1 MTRDFCE
8 GDPIGILRGPT
19 SRGTGMDV
27 VAPYLP
33 DPPARGD
40 FALVPAEDRA
50 LVLRIVG
57 AHPTGSFSE
66 SSDRGADYLS
76 HLARQ
81 AGSVEVP
88 ERVRELLLRF
98 RLEAVPLG
106 WLEQSSGSWRFEPGV
121 RSLQLFGHPVFRPNA
136 DALRLLVNAG
146 LENEPANERVRLG
159 VLARGHERR
168 SEIPVDFS
176 IRRLKGRRSF
186 VFARAGYGKSNLV
199 KLLLSRIYQA
209 PPDVG
214 LLIIDPEG
222 EYAFTQTSDSNR
234 AIRGLLD
241 HPSIRDRVKVFTK
254 RNPALFPDPIR
265 RSVAGDVRLD
275 ISKLSPE
282 EFLFAFVPPEKQ
294 AQVWANRLRSDR
306 RGGFAALVNLLRREE
321 YRASDKD
328 IGDALGFRASAGKAA
343 EGGDV
348 SIQAIRNNVVP
359 VIRRFDGPVDLV
371 GETVAKLDQA
381 GVVVLDVSCLGT
393 SDADSIVRI
402 VLHRIFE
409 SRVEAFTSGASRKPG
424 VLMVLEEAQAVLG
437 DRTLDNH
444 DIYVRWVKEGRKYGL
459 GALMITQQPGAIS
472 SHLVSQGDNF
482 FAMHLL
488 AQRDLDILGAANA
501 HYTPEILDFLRT
513 EPVKGNCYFWS
524 APDQPYVVGV
534 RVDNYDESPSG
545 AVPSPPSIAAAATG
559 PSPNP
564 PPSVTARA
572 VLSAICSS
580 PRVYVMS
587 VRSLNGDPAPDVVAV
602 ARDFLA
608 TNLPEAAALAAQN
621 RAAWAMTKHGPRAS
635 DPLLEGALDE
645 LGLLHQH
652 RTAVATHRSKGDLP
666 VFLLRRD
673 RLEPVAKA
681 HGTAP
686 PAVRA
691 DNLTCIA

>member
-1 MTRDFCE
+1 VTRDFCE

-40 FALVPAEDRA
+40 FALVPAAERA

-81 AGSVEVP
+81 AERVEVP

-106 WLEQSSGSWRFEPGV
+106 WLEQSSGRWRFEPGV
-121 RSLQLFGHPVFRPNA
+121 RTLQLFGHPVFRPSVS
-136 DALRLLVNAG
+136 ALRVLVNAG
-146 LENEPANERVRLG
+146 LEHEPEGERVKLG

-168 SEIPVDFS
+168 DEVPVDFS

-222 EYAFTQTSDSNR
+222 EYAFTQTSESNR
-234 AIRGLLD
+234 PIRGLLD
-241 HPSIRDRVKVFTK
+241 HPSIRDRVKVFTR
-254 RNPALFPDPIR
+254 RNPSLFPAGVR

-275 ISKLSPE
+275 IGKLSPE
-282 EFLFAFVPPEKQ
+282 EFLFAFVPAEKQ
-294 AQVWANRLRSDR
+294 AQVWANRVRSER
-306 RGGFAALVNLLRREE
+306 RGGFAALVELLRRES
-321 YRASDKD
+321 YRASDKE
-328 IGDALGFRASAGKAA
+328 IGDALGFRASTGKAG

-348 SIQAIRNNVVP
+348 SIQAIRNNVIP
-359 VIRRFDGPVDLV
+359 VIRRFDGQVDLV
-371 GETVAKLDQA
+371 GDTVAHLDRA
-381 GVVVLDVSCLGT
+381 GVVVLDVSCLGA
-393 SDADSIVRI
+393 SDADAIVRI

-409 SRVEAFTSGASRKPG
+409 SRVEAFTTGASRKPG

-488 AQRDLDILGAANA
+488 AQRDLDVLGAANA
-501 HYTPEILDFLRT
+501 HYTPEILEFLRT

-534 RVDNYDESPSG
+534 RIDNYDEAPLVKAELTERAQPLHPG
-545 AVPSPPSIAAAATG
+545 PALDAT
-559 PSPNP
+559 PLE
-564 PPSVTARA
+564 RA
-572 VLSAICSS
+572 VATAICTS
-580 PRVYVMS
+580 PRVFVMS
-587 VRSLNGDPAPDVVAV
+587 VASVNGAPAIEDVAV

-608 TNLPEAAALAAQN
+608 SNIPDARALAATGG
-621 RAAWAMTKHGPRAS
+621 AAWIETSHGPKA
-635 DPLLEGALDE
+635 PEELLDSALGG
-645 LGLLHQH
+645 LGLLSSPARATAKR
-652 RTAVATHRSKGDLP
+652 RTKGDLP
-666 VFLLRRD
+666 VFLLRKSS
-673 RLEPVAKA
+673 LESVAKRFGLPA
-681 HGTAP
+681 
-686 PAVRA
+686 PAVKA
-691 DNLTCIA
+691 DNLVCVE